1 MAYLPTSNRREAA
14 QTASSSTSDSTSK
27 VPGFTK
33 EMIDLVKKFVEEM
46 NYLCNTKTSKILDK
60 NGKEIG
66 RYNIQSR
73 DF

>member
-1 MAYLPTSNRREAA
+1 MRKYYADINLEFDDMKHSIVGDTGTSR
-14 QTASSSTSDSTSK
+14 
-27 VPGFTK
+27 K
-33 EMIDLVKKFVEEM
+33 EMIDLVKKFAEEL